1 MTSFNRIQMADG
13 SEFSLAEWYHQPR
26 FSTIEFAQDAAVSL
40 RCFNYT
46 NGQRVSSVGL
56 SRRNATE
63 RDTNVVRRNA
73 MNQDEA
79 LLCFS
84 LHFEIFALTPVSTS
98 ESPARVSALAPLITS
113 DNLRRLQRDCLMEL
127 FVGAGIKKP
136 QWISPFAYLGQSM
149 GVRAWASGFQGDGDA
164 GIGPNYG
171 TAGDLHALNQQQ
183 FSLPIYIGGF
193 GDQAR
198 PGNSTTFYGQF
209 RNGRTRVVEGLN
221 QDIRIIVNADGLLKR
236 PA

>member
-13 SEFSLAEWYHQPR
+13 REFSLAEWYHQPR
-26 FSTIEFAQDAAVSL
+26 FSTIEFASTAAVDL

-46 NGQRVSSVGL
+46 NGQRVSSTGL
-56 SRRNATE
+56 TKRNATE
-63 RDTNVVRRNA
+63 RDTNMVRKNA

-84 LHFEIFALTPVSTS
+84 LHYEIFGLTPVSTS
-98 ESPARVSALAPLITS
+98 GDPVALAGIAPLITA
-113 DNLRRLQRDCLMEL
+113 DNLRRLQRDCLLEL

-136 QWISPFAYLGQSM
+136 QWGAPFAYLGQSM
-149 GVRAWASGFQGDGDA
+149 GTRGFVSGSEGA
-164 GIGPNYG
+164 GGTITGINYG
-171 TAGDLHALNQQQ
+171 TAGDLHAMNQQQ

-198 PGNSTTFYGQF
+198 PGNSMTFYGRF
-209 RNGRTRVVEGLN
+209 RNARGTTITGLN
-221 QDIRIIVNADGLLKR
+221 QSIRIIVNADGLLKR